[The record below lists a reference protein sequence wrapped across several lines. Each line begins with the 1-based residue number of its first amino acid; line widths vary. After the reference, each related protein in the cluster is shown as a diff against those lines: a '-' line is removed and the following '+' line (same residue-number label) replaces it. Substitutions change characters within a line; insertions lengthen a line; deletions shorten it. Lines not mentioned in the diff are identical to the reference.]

1 MDFDCDLIRDLLPLY
16 LDGVCSDASR
26 RAVKAHLAG
35 CADCRRALA
44 EMEARLDL
52 PLAAPPPEGTVLANI
67 RRRWANS
74 LLTAILLTALLFTA
88 AGVMVEGGWHTL
100 PQGQA
105 ALWLV
110 VPGVSFFLSL
120 IHYFFAREYRSAP
133 LFAAVSG
140 GLTALLCLG
149 GDALAL
155 WYYRGWG
162 QGGGGLF
169 SCLLIA
175 LATGGV
181 QLLLALLYGR
191 WLGLAPRGKRG

>member
-44 EMEARLDL
+44 EMEAGLDL
-52 PLAAPPPEGTVLANI
+52 PNI

-74 LLTAILLTALLFTA
+74 LLAAILLTALLFTA

-100 PQGQA
+100 PQGRA

-162 QGGGGLF
+162 QGGGGLLP
-169 SCLLIA
+169 CLLIA
-175 LATGGV
+175 LAAGGV

-191 WLGLAPRGKRG
+191 WLGLASRGKRG